1 VGNANEGLLGRLDKI
16 GCNPQSILAGVDT
29 KVFQSAQV
37 FSLHAIDGEMLK
49 FSEVNHDSILAF
61 FSLGLMPSLLI
72 RSGPMFVKQNS
83 GVRSQESE

>member
-1 VGNANEGLLGRLDKI
+1 VGNANDRLLGRLDKI
-16 GCNPQSILAGVDT
+16 GCNPQGILAGIDT

-61 FSLGLMPSLLI
+61 CSPG
-72 RSGPMFVKQNS
+72 Q
-83 GVRSQESE
+83 